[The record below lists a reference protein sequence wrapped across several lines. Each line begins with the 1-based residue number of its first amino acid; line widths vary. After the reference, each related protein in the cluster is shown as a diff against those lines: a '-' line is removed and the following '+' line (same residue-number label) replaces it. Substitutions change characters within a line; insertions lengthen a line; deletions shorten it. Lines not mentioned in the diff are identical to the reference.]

1 MAATGCSLVLH
12 AWHPKVPT
20 IHANFR
26 YMEIRKSGEVVDWW
40 FGGGSDLTPNY
51 LFREDAKDFHA
62 ALKAACDKF
71 DKSFYP
77 KYKKECDDYFRIVH
91 RKLARGV
98 GGIFFDDLNTLPK
111 EELFLFI
118 QNCAENIA
126 TFYPA
131 CVTKRK
137 SEPQTEENRRW

>member
-26 YMEIRKSGEVVDWW
+26 YMEIRQSGEVVDWW

-51 LFREDAKDFHA
+51 LFKEDATAFHRGLKD
-62 ALKAACDKF
+62 ACDKF
-71 DKSFYP
+71 DTSFYP
-77 KYKKECDDYFRIVH
+77 KYKKECDKYFMIVH
-91 RKLARGV
+91 RKMSRGV

-111 EELFLFI
+111 DDLFSFI
-118 QNCAENIA
+118 
-126 TFYPA
+126 
-131 CVTKRK
+131 
-137 SEPQTEENRRW
+137 